1 MEILVHD
8 LVFLTLV
15 QYLPLEFDHLKS
27 LIMQEGVCYGQG
39 KKKKELKKRREQIT
53 MFYTVQFMQR
63 SVFHEAFKK
72 RRQRLFLRLQ

>member
-1 MEILVHD
+1 MEILAHD

-27 LIMQEGVCYGQG
+27 LIMQEGVCYDQG
-39 KKKKELKKRREQIT
+39 EKKEPKNRREQIT

-72 RRQRLFLRLQ
+72 GRWCLFLRLQ